1 MTVVGGLDQS
11 LTSFGAARVGSGLSA
26 PELHRWQPPRR
37 LGTGH
42 ERLEWLLGNVRE
54 EAADWDLALIEGLA
68 FGAQGSSLLDL
79 AGLFTAV
86 THELWKMGVPYVVVT
101 PNLRAKYVTGNAHAG
116 KDDCLLAV
124 ERRFPAAA
132 VAGNDQADALTLAAM
147 GADHL
152 GFPLAKMPEA
162 QRAVLTAIVPA
173 KKKGNRVI
181 PAHPAI
187 AWPAL
192 KVTAA
197 T

>member
-11 LTSFGAARVGSGLSA
+11 LTSFGVACVSSGSA
-26 PELHRWQPPRR
+26 PELRRWQPAKR

-54 EAADWDLALIEGLA
+54 AAAGWDLAVIEGLA
-68 FGAQGSSLLDL
+68 FGARGSSLLDL

-86 THELWKMGVPYVVVT
+86 THELWKLGVPYAVVSPYV
-101 PNLRAKYVTGNAHAG
+101 RAKYITGNVKAG
-116 KDDCLLAV
+116 KDECLLAV
-124 ERRFPAAA
+124 ERRFPGAV

-152 GFPLAKMPEA
+152 GFPLAKLPEA

-173 KKKGNRVI
+173 KKEK

-187 AWPAL
+187 NWPAL
-192 KVTAA
+192 KVAA
-197 T
+197 RT